1 MCWARAAGTAGH
13 HGLILKHGDLYTT
26 VPQSHVSCCST
37 HTTRNINDELRGHN
51 KSLRLPASATSP
63 SPSLSHSV
71 VLLLS
76 QLVNLH
82 SIILP
87 LFVHGVMAAFF
98 EVSNNIL
105 LVLAHIFLCWGGLW
119 ALMTE
124 KQHTPYCRKQKE
136 QQQQQ
141 QWANYRLM
149 LHNLH
154 FILCYLH
161 YSAPLESAIKGN

>member
-1 MCWARAAGTAGH
+1 MQHFHILYRSECAEPGLLVPLGIM
-13 HGLILKHGDLYTT
+13 GLILKHGDLYTT

-63 SPSLSHSV
+63 SLARSV

-105 LVLAHIFLCWGGLW
+105 LVLARIFLC
-119 ALMTE
+119 
-124 KQHTPYCRKQKE
+124 
-136 QQQQQ
+136 
-141 QWANYRLM
+141 
-149 LHNLH
+149 
-154 FILCYLH
+154 
-161 YSAPLESAIKGN
+161 